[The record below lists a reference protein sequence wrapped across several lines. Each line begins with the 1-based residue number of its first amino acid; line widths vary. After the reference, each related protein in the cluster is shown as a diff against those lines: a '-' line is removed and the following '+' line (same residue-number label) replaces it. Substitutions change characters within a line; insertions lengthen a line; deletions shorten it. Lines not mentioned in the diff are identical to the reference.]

1 MQILIGN
8 QKQLGW
14 ENFLVGRI
22 CYDWFLV
29 QKMVTSEV
37 PRKCDT
43 SLHLFW
49 RVLFVYY
56 CQLWRE
62 RCFYVTMLQRE
73 EESSVLDE
81 EIKNMEKRD
90 WTRLVREDR
99 ELLDIVPPKTA
110 TTAHKKRW
118 LYNVQCAFE
127 KASFSLDV
135 TQKSL
140 FDFGF
145 ATYDPI

>member
-1 MQILIGN
+1 
-8 QKQLGW
+8 
-14 ENFLVGRI
+14 
-22 CYDWFLV
+22 
-29 QKMVTSEV
+29 
-37 PRKCDT
+37 
-43 SLHLFW
+43 
-49 RVLFVYY
+49 
-56 CQLWRE
+56 
-62 RCFYVTMLQRE
+62 MLQRE

-99 ELLDIVPPKTA
+99 ELLHIVPPKTA

-127 KASFSLDV
+127 KATFTLDV
-135 TQKSL
+135 TQRSL
-140 FDFGF
+140 RDFGF